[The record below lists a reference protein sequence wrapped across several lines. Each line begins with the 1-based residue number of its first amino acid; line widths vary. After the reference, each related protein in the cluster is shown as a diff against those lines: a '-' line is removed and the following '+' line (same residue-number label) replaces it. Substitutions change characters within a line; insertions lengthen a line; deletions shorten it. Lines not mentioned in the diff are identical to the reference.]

1 MANITE
7 KIERQITALEGKIDA
22 LSGNYLTNTWK
33 RQREQQERDRKKE
46 MYHSQ
51 IQVLQF
57 LKQKSETDTLTL
69 LEQNLTVAAFYEDMR
84 CFSAS
89 KKYCKDNP
97 YCKFQYPKPDDVR
110 TKRLQKAGIT
120 DTDELAAAVECFD
133 TLLQSAVIPPDPNAI
148 RLRDMLYRAKMYQK
162 GDIQFT
168 PPELAKELV
177 ALAGVRK
184 DSRVLE
190 PEAGIGNIA
199 DAAKEVTDHVITTP
213 LAKNGSSVPAPTGF
227 YPTLHPY
234 RLQQVIQKIKPANI
248 WVCHSGDLFGEWIPT
263 EWILQVFEAAKQA
276 PWHNYMFLTMNP
288 NRYEELL
295 ETGVLMPT
303 DNFWYGTRL
312 TERGNVFT
320 ADGYHTFLCIEPMRL
335 FAERMEIPNVEWILL
350 GGYGK
355 LKRSWIESVM
365 ERKGNIPV
373 FMIGSKLFKD
383 VWRAPLIQEYPPL
396 LYRPA
401 EKTLPHCSECKY
413 CYSVRQGKRGL
424 WRACRHYKIVR
435 QDKDS
440 GGRHIP
446 GRYAAVSPQWCP
458 KRPETNW
465 RFTKRV

>member
-199 DAAKEVTDHVITTP
+199 DAAKEVTDHVDCIERMTDFCEILKLKKHNVIGNDLLT
-213 LAKNGSSVPAPTGF
+213 AETAPI
-227 YPTLHPY
+227 YDA
-234 RLQQVIQKIKPANI
+234 V
-248 WVCHSGDLFGEWIPT
+248 V
-263 EWILQVFEAAKQA
+263 
-276 PWHNYMFLTMNP
+276 MNP
-288 NRYEELL
+288 PFSEECEHIKRTFDFLRPGGSLVAVCSSSIQWKSTRKYEQFRDWLSEHTHSIN
-295 ETGVLMPT
+295 ECGAKFEMTGV
-303 DNFWYGTRL
+303 
-312 TERGNVFT
+312 
-320 ADGYHTFLCIEPMRL
+320 HTVVL
-335 FAERMEIPNVEWILL
+335 
-350 GGYGK
+350 
-355 LKRSWIESVM
+355 VM
-365 ERKGNIPV
+365 
-373 FMIGSKLFKD
+373 
-383 VWRAPLIQEYPPL
+383 
-396 LYRPA
+396 
-401 EKTLPHCSECKY
+401 
-413 CYSVRQGKRGL
+413 
-424 WRACRHYKIVR
+424 
-435 QDKDS
+435 DK
-440 GGRHIP
+440 
-446 GRYAAVSPQWCP
+446 AA
-458 KRPETNW
+458 
-465 RFTKRV
+465 

>member
-133 TLLQSAVIPPDPNAI
+133 TLLQSAVIPPDSNAI

-199 DAAKEVTDHVITTP
+199 DAAKEVTDHVDCIERMTDFCEILKLKKHNVIGNDLLT
-213 LAKNGSSVPAPTGF
+213 AETAPI
-227 YPTLHPY
+227 YDA
-234 RLQQVIQKIKPANI
+234 V
-248 WVCHSGDLFGEWIPT
+248 V
-263 EWILQVFEAAKQA
+263 
-276 PWHNYMFLTMNP
+276 MNP
-288 NRYEELL
+288 PFSEECEHIKRAFDFLRPGGSLVAVCSSSIQWKSTRKYEQFRDWLSEHTHSID
-295 ETGVLMPT
+295 ECGAKFEMTGV
-303 DNFWYGTRL
+303 
-312 TERGNVFT
+312 
-320 ADGYHTFLCIEPMRL
+320 HTVVL
-335 FAERMEIPNVEWILL
+335 V
-350 GGYGK
+350 
-355 LKRSWIESVM
+355 V
-365 ERKGNIPV
+365 
-373 FMIGSKLFKD
+373 
-383 VWRAPLIQEYPPL
+383 
-396 LYRPA
+396 
-401 EKTLPHCSECKY
+401 
-413 CYSVRQGKRGL
+413 
-424 WRACRHYKIVR
+424 
-435 QDKDS
+435 DK
-440 GGRHIP
+440 
-446 GRYAAVSPQWCP
+446 AA
-458 KRPETNW
+458 
-465 RFTKRV
+465 

>member
-57 LKQKSETDTLTL
+57 LKQKTETDTLTL

-199 DAAKEVTDHVITTP
+199 DAAKEVTDHVDCIERMTDFCEILKLKKHNVIGNDLLT
-213 LAKNGSSVPAPTGF
+213 AETAPI
-227 YPTLHPY
+227 YDA
-234 RLQQVIQKIKPANI
+234 V
-248 WVCHSGDLFGEWIPT
+248 V
-263 EWILQVFEAAKQA
+263 
-276 PWHNYMFLTMNP
+276 MNP
-288 NRYEELL
+288 PFSEECEHIKRAFDFLRPGGSLVAVCSSSIQWKSTRKYEQFRDWLSEHTHSID
-295 ETGVLMPT
+295 ECGAKFEMTGV
-303 DNFWYGTRL
+303 
-312 TERGNVFT
+312 
-320 ADGYHTFLCIEPMRL
+320 HTVVL
-335 FAERMEIPNVEWILL
+335 V
-350 GGYGK
+350 
-355 LKRSWIESVM
+355 V
-365 ERKGNIPV
+365 
-373 FMIGSKLFKD
+373 
-383 VWRAPLIQEYPPL
+383 
-396 LYRPA
+396 
-401 EKTLPHCSECKY
+401 
-413 CYSVRQGKRGL
+413 
-424 WRACRHYKIVR
+424 
-435 QDKDS
+435 DK
-440 GGRHIP
+440 
-446 GRYAAVSPQWCP
+446 AA
-458 KRPETNW
+458 
-465 RFTKRV
+465 

>member
-184 DSRVLE
+184 NSRVLE

-199 DAAKEVTDHVITTP
+199 DATKEVTDHVDCIERMTDFCEILKLKKHNVIGNDLLT
-213 LAKNGSSVPAPTGF
+213 AETAPI
-227 YPTLHPY
+227 YDA
-234 RLQQVIQKIKPANI
+234 V
-248 WVCHSGDLFGEWIPT
+248 V
-263 EWILQVFEAAKQA
+263 
-276 PWHNYMFLTMNP
+276 MNP
-288 NRYEELL
+288 PFSEECEHIKRAFDFLRPGGSLVAVCSSSIQWKSTRKYEQFRDWLSEHTHSID
-295 ETGVLMPT
+295 ECGAKFEMTGV
-303 DNFWYGTRL
+303 
-312 TERGNVFT
+312 
-320 ADGYHTFLCIEPMRL
+320 HTVVL
-335 FAERMEIPNVEWILL
+335 V
-350 GGYGK
+350 
-355 LKRSWIESVM
+355 V
-365 ERKGNIPV
+365 
-373 FMIGSKLFKD
+373 
-383 VWRAPLIQEYPPL
+383 
-396 LYRPA
+396 
-401 EKTLPHCSECKY
+401 
-413 CYSVRQGKRGL
+413 
-424 WRACRHYKIVR
+424 
-435 QDKDS
+435 DK
-440 GGRHIP
+440 
-446 GRYAAVSPQWCP
+446 AA
-458 KRPETNW
+458 
-465 RFTKRV
+465 

>member
-199 DAAKEVTDHVITTP
+199 DAAKEVTDHVDCIERMTDFCDILKLKKHNVIGNDLLT
-213 LAKNGSSVPAPTGF
+213 AETAPI
-227 YPTLHPY
+227 YDA
-234 RLQQVIQKIKPANI
+234 V
-248 WVCHSGDLFGEWIPT
+248 V
-263 EWILQVFEAAKQA
+263 
-276 PWHNYMFLTMNP
+276 MNP
-288 NRYEELL
+288 PFSEECEHIKRAFDFLRPGGSLVAVCSSSIQWKSTRKYEQFRDWLSEHTHSID
-295 ETGVLMPT
+295 ECGAKFEMTGV
-303 DNFWYGTRL
+303 
-312 TERGNVFT
+312 
-320 ADGYHTFLCIEPMRL
+320 HTVVL
-335 FAERMEIPNVEWILL
+335 V
-350 GGYGK
+350 
-355 LKRSWIESVM
+355 V
-365 ERKGNIPV
+365 
-373 FMIGSKLFKD
+373 
-383 VWRAPLIQEYPPL
+383 
-396 LYRPA
+396 
-401 EKTLPHCSECKY
+401 
-413 CYSVRQGKRGL
+413 
-424 WRACRHYKIVR
+424 
-435 QDKDS
+435 DK
-440 GGRHIP
+440 
-446 GRYAAVSPQWCP
+446 AA
-458 KRPETNW
+458 
-465 RFTKRV
+465 

>member
-162 GDIQFT
+162 GDNQFT

-199 DAAKEVTDHVITTP
+199 DAAKEVTDHVDCIERMTDFCEILKLKKHNVIGNDLLT
-213 LAKNGSSVPAPTGF
+213 AETAPI
-227 YPTLHPY
+227 YDA
-234 RLQQVIQKIKPANI
+234 V
-248 WVCHSGDLFGEWIPT
+248 V
-263 EWILQVFEAAKQA
+263 
-276 PWHNYMFLTMNP
+276 MNP
-288 NRYEELL
+288 PFSEECEHIKRAFDFLRPGGSLVAVCSSSIQWKSTRKYEQFRDWLSEHTHSID
-295 ETGVLMPT
+295 ECGAKFEMTGV
-303 DNFWYGTRL
+303 
-312 TERGNVFT
+312 
-320 ADGYHTFLCIEPMRL
+320 HTVVL
-335 FAERMEIPNVEWILL
+335 V
-350 GGYGK
+350 
-355 LKRSWIESVM
+355 V
-365 ERKGNIPV
+365 
-373 FMIGSKLFKD
+373 
-383 VWRAPLIQEYPPL
+383 
-396 LYRPA
+396 
-401 EKTLPHCSECKY
+401 
-413 CYSVRQGKRGL
+413 
-424 WRACRHYKIVR
+424 
-435 QDKDS
+435 DK
-440 GGRHIP
+440 
-446 GRYAAVSPQWCP
+446 AA
-458 KRPETNW
+458 
-465 RFTKRV
+465 

>member
-120 DTDELAAAVECFD
+120 DTDELAAADECFD

-199 DAAKEVTDHVITTP
+199 DAAKEVTDHVDCIERMTDFCEILKLKKHNVIGNDLLT
-213 LAKNGSSVPAPTGF
+213 AETAPI
-227 YPTLHPY
+227 YDA
-234 RLQQVIQKIKPANI
+234 V
-248 WVCHSGDLFGEWIPT
+248 V
-263 EWILQVFEAAKQA
+263 
-276 PWHNYMFLTMNP
+276 MNP
-288 NRYEELL
+288 PFSEECEHIKRAFDFLRPGGSLVAVCSSSIQWKSTRKYEQFRDWLSEHTHSID
-295 ETGVLMPT
+295 ECGAKFEMTGV
-303 DNFWYGTRL
+303 
-312 TERGNVFT
+312 
-320 ADGYHTFLCIEPMRL
+320 HTVVL
-335 FAERMEIPNVEWILL
+335 V
-350 GGYGK
+350 
-355 LKRSWIESVM
+355 V
-365 ERKGNIPV
+365 
-373 FMIGSKLFKD
+373 
-383 VWRAPLIQEYPPL
+383 
-396 LYRPA
+396 
-401 EKTLPHCSECKY
+401 
-413 CYSVRQGKRGL
+413 
-424 WRACRHYKIVR
+424 
-435 QDKDS
+435 DK
-440 GGRHIP
+440 
-446 GRYAAVSPQWCP
+446 AA
-458 KRPETNW
+458 
-465 RFTKRV
+465 

>member
-148 RLRDMLYRAKMYQK
+148 HLRDMLYRAKMYQK

-199 DAAKEVTDHVITTP
+199 DAAKEVTDHVDCIERMTDFCEILKLKKHNVIGNDLLT
-213 LAKNGSSVPAPTGF
+213 AETAPI
-227 YPTLHPY
+227 YDA
-234 RLQQVIQKIKPANI
+234 V
-248 WVCHSGDLFGEWIPT
+248 V
-263 EWILQVFEAAKQA
+263 
-276 PWHNYMFLTMNP
+276 MNP
-288 NRYEELL
+288 PFSEECEHIKRAFDFLRPGGSLVAVCSSSIQWKSTRKYEQFRDWLSEHTHSID
-295 ETGVLMPT
+295 ECGAKFEMTGV
-303 DNFWYGTRL
+303 
-312 TERGNVFT
+312 
-320 ADGYHTFLCIEPMRL
+320 HTVVL
-335 FAERMEIPNVEWILL
+335 V
-350 GGYGK
+350 
-355 LKRSWIESVM
+355 V
-365 ERKGNIPV
+365 
-373 FMIGSKLFKD
+373 
-383 VWRAPLIQEYPPL
+383 
-396 LYRPA
+396 
-401 EKTLPHCSECKY
+401 
-413 CYSVRQGKRGL
+413 
-424 WRACRHYKIVR
+424 
-435 QDKDS
+435 DK
-440 GGRHIP
+440 
-446 GRYAAVSPQWCP
+446 AA
-458 KRPETNW
+458 
-465 RFTKRV
+465 

>member
-199 DAAKEVTDHVITTP
+199 DAAKEVTDHVDCIERMTDFCEI
-213 LAKNGSSVPAPTGF
+213 LKLKKHN
-227 YPTLHPY
+227 
-234 RLQQVIQKIKPANI
+234 VIGN
-248 WVCHSGDLFGEWIPT
+248 D
-263 EWILQVFEAAKQA
+263 
-276 PWHNYMFLTMNP
+276 FLTAETAPIYDAVVMNP
-288 NRYEELL
+288 PFSEECEHIKRAFDFLRPGGSLVAVCSSSIQWKSTRKYEQFRDWLSEHTHSID
-295 ETGVLMPT
+295 ECGAKFEMTGV
-303 DNFWYGTRL
+303 
-312 TERGNVFT
+312 
-320 ADGYHTFLCIEPMRL
+320 HTVVL
-335 FAERMEIPNVEWILL
+335 V
-350 GGYGK
+350 
-355 LKRSWIESVM
+355 V
-365 ERKGNIPV
+365 
-373 FMIGSKLFKD
+373 
-383 VWRAPLIQEYPPL
+383 
-396 LYRPA
+396 
-401 EKTLPHCSECKY
+401 
-413 CYSVRQGKRGL
+413 
-424 WRACRHYKIVR
+424 
-435 QDKDS
+435 DK
-440 GGRHIP
+440 
-446 GRYAAVSPQWCP
+446 AA
-458 KRPETNW
+458 
-465 RFTKRV
+465 

>member
-199 DAAKEVTDHVITTP
+199 DVAKEVTDHVDCIERMTDFCEI
-213 LAKNGSSVPAPTGF
+213 LKLKKNNVIGNDLLTAETAPI
-227 YPTLHPY
+227 YDA
-234 RLQQVIQKIKPANI
+234 V
-248 WVCHSGDLFGEWIPT
+248 V
-263 EWILQVFEAAKQA
+263 
-276 PWHNYMFLTMNP
+276 MNP
-288 NRYEELL
+288 PFSEECEHIKRAFDFLRPGGSLVAVCSSSIQWKSTRKYEQFRDWLSEHTHSID
-295 ETGVLMPT
+295 ECGAKFEMTGV
-303 DNFWYGTRL
+303 
-312 TERGNVFT
+312 
-320 ADGYHTFLCIEPMRL
+320 HTVVL
-335 FAERMEIPNVEWILL
+335 V
-350 GGYGK
+350 
-355 LKRSWIESVM
+355 V
-365 ERKGNIPV
+365 
-373 FMIGSKLFKD
+373 
-383 VWRAPLIQEYPPL
+383 
-396 LYRPA
+396 
-401 EKTLPHCSECKY
+401 
-413 CYSVRQGKRGL
+413 
-424 WRACRHYKIVR
+424 
-435 QDKDS
+435 DK
-440 GGRHIP
+440 
-446 GRYAAVSPQWCP
+446 AA
-458 KRPETNW
+458 
-465 RFTKRV
+465 

>member
-7 KIERQITALEGKIDA
+7 KIERQINALEGKIDA

-199 DAAKEVTDHVITTP
+199 DAAKEVTDHVDCIERMTDFCEILKLKKHNVIGNDLLT
-213 LAKNGSSVPAPTGF
+213 AETAPI
-227 YPTLHPY
+227 YDA
-234 RLQQVIQKIKPANI
+234 V
-248 WVCHSGDLFGEWIPT
+248 V
-263 EWILQVFEAAKQA
+263 
-276 PWHNYMFLTMNP
+276 MNP
-288 NRYEELL
+288 PFSEECEHIKRAFDFLRPGGSLVAVCSSSIQWKSTRKYEQFRDWLSEHTHSID
-295 ETGVLMPT
+295 ECGAKFEMTGV
-303 DNFWYGTRL
+303 
-312 TERGNVFT
+312 
-320 ADGYHTFLCIEPMRL
+320 HTVVL
-335 FAERMEIPNVEWILL
+335 V
-350 GGYGK
+350 
-355 LKRSWIESVM
+355 V
-365 ERKGNIPV
+365 
-373 FMIGSKLFKD
+373 
-383 VWRAPLIQEYPPL
+383 
-396 LYRPA
+396 
-401 EKTLPHCSECKY
+401 
-413 CYSVRQGKRGL
+413 
-424 WRACRHYKIVR
+424 
-435 QDKDS
+435 DK
-440 GGRHIP
+440 
-446 GRYAAVSPQWCP
+446 AA
-458 KRPETNW
+458 
-465 RFTKRV
+465 

>member
-110 TKRLQKAGIT
+110 TKHLQKAGIT

-199 DAAKEVTDHVITTP
+199 DAAKEVTDHVDCIERMTDSCEILKLKKHNVIGNDLLT
-213 LAKNGSSVPAPTGF
+213 AETAPI
-227 YPTLHPY
+227 YDA
-234 RLQQVIQKIKPANI
+234 V
-248 WVCHSGDLFGEWIPT
+248 V
-263 EWILQVFEAAKQA
+263 
-276 PWHNYMFLTMNP
+276 MNP
-288 NRYEELL
+288 PFSEECEHIKRAFDFLRPGGSLVAVCSSSIQWKSTRKYEQFRDWLSEHTHSID
-295 ETGVLMPT
+295 ECGAKFEMTGV
-303 DNFWYGTRL
+303 
-312 TERGNVFT
+312 
-320 ADGYHTFLCIEPMRL
+320 HTVVL
-335 FAERMEIPNVEWILL
+335 V
-350 GGYGK
+350 
-355 LKRSWIESVM
+355 V
-365 ERKGNIPV
+365 
-373 FMIGSKLFKD
+373 
-383 VWRAPLIQEYPPL
+383 
-396 LYRPA
+396 
-401 EKTLPHCSECKY
+401 
-413 CYSVRQGKRGL
+413 
-424 WRACRHYKIVR
+424 
-435 QDKDS
+435 DK
-440 GGRHIP
+440 
-446 GRYAAVSPQWCP
+446 AA
-458 KRPETNW
+458 
-465 RFTKRV
+465 

>member
-133 TLLQSAVIPPDPNAI
+133 TLLQSVVIPPDPNAI

-199 DAAKEVTDHVITTP
+199 DAAKEVTDHVDCIERMTDFCEILKLKKHNVIGNDLLT
-213 LAKNGSSVPAPTGF
+213 AETAPI
-227 YPTLHPY
+227 YDA
-234 RLQQVIQKIKPANI
+234 V
-248 WVCHSGDLFGEWIPT
+248 V
-263 EWILQVFEAAKQA
+263 
-276 PWHNYMFLTMNP
+276 MNP
-288 NRYEELL
+288 PFSEECEHIKRAFDFLRPGGSLVAVCSSSIQWKSTRKYEQFRDWLSEHTHSID
-295 ETGVLMPT
+295 ECGAKFEMTGV
-303 DNFWYGTRL
+303 
-312 TERGNVFT
+312 
-320 ADGYHTFLCIEPMRL
+320 HTVVL
-335 FAERMEIPNVEWILL
+335 V
-350 GGYGK
+350 
-355 LKRSWIESVM
+355 V
-365 ERKGNIPV
+365 
-373 FMIGSKLFKD
+373 
-383 VWRAPLIQEYPPL
+383 
-396 LYRPA
+396 
-401 EKTLPHCSECKY
+401 
-413 CYSVRQGKRGL
+413 
-424 WRACRHYKIVR
+424 
-435 QDKDS
+435 DK
-440 GGRHIP
+440 
-446 GRYAAVSPQWCP
+446 AA
-458 KRPETNW
+458 
-465 RFTKRV
+465 

>member
-148 RLRDMLYRAKMYQK
+148 RLRDMLYRAQMMQK

-168 PPELAKELV
+168 PPELAKRLV
-177 ALAGVRK
+177 ALAGVGK

-199 DAAKEVTDHVITTP
+199 DAAKEVTDHVDCIERMTDFCEILKLKKHNVIGNDLLT
-213 LAKNGSSVPAPTGF
+213 AETAPI
-227 YPTLHPY
+227 YDA
-234 RLQQVIQKIKPANI
+234 V
-248 WVCHSGDLFGEWIPT
+248 V
-263 EWILQVFEAAKQA
+263 
-276 PWHNYMFLTMNP
+276 MNP
-288 NRYEELL
+288 PFSEECEHIKRAFDFLRPGGSLVAVCSSSIQWKSTRKYEQFRDWLSEHTHSID
-295 ETGVLMPT
+295 ECGAKFEMTGV
-303 DNFWYGTRL
+303 
-312 TERGNVFT
+312 
-320 ADGYHTFLCIEPMRL
+320 HTVVL
-335 FAERMEIPNVEWILL
+335 V
-350 GGYGK
+350 
-355 LKRSWIESVM
+355 V
-365 ERKGNIPV
+365 
-373 FMIGSKLFKD
+373 
-383 VWRAPLIQEYPPL
+383 
-396 LYRPA
+396 
-401 EKTLPHCSECKY
+401 
-413 CYSVRQGKRGL
+413 
-424 WRACRHYKIVR
+424 
-435 QDKDS
+435 DK
-440 GGRHIP
+440 
-446 GRYAAVSPQWCP
+446 AA
-458 KRPETNW
+458 
-465 RFTKRV
+465 

>member
-120 DTDELAAAVECFD
+120 DTDELTAAVECFD

-199 DAAKEVTDHVITTP
+199 DAAKEVTDHVDCIERMTDFCEILKLKKHNVIGNDLLT
-213 LAKNGSSVPAPTGF
+213 AETAPI
-227 YPTLHPY
+227 YDA
-234 RLQQVIQKIKPANI
+234 V
-248 WVCHSGDLFGEWIPT
+248 V
-263 EWILQVFEAAKQA
+263 
-276 PWHNYMFLTMNP
+276 MNP
-288 NRYEELL
+288 PFSEECEHIKRAFDFLRPGGSLVAVCSSSIQWKSTRKYEQFRDWLSEHTHSID
-295 ETGVLMPT
+295 ECGAKFEMTGV
-303 DNFWYGTRL
+303 
-312 TERGNVFT
+312 
-320 ADGYHTFLCIEPMRL
+320 HTVVL
-335 FAERMEIPNVEWILL
+335 V
-350 GGYGK
+350 
-355 LKRSWIESVM
+355 V
-365 ERKGNIPV
+365 
-373 FMIGSKLFKD
+373 
-383 VWRAPLIQEYPPL
+383 
-396 LYRPA
+396 
-401 EKTLPHCSECKY
+401 
-413 CYSVRQGKRGL
+413 
-424 WRACRHYKIVR
+424 
-435 QDKDS
+435 DK
-440 GGRHIP
+440 
-446 GRYAAVSPQWCP
+446 AA
-458 KRPETNW
+458 
-465 RFTKRV
+465 

>member
-199 DAAKEVTDHVITTP
+199 DAAKEGTDHVDCIERMTDFCEILKLKKHNVIGNDLLT
-213 LAKNGSSVPAPTGF
+213 AETAPI
-227 YPTLHPY
+227 YDA
-234 RLQQVIQKIKPANI
+234 V
-248 WVCHSGDLFGEWIPT
+248 V
-263 EWILQVFEAAKQA
+263 
-276 PWHNYMFLTMNP
+276 MNP
-288 NRYEELL
+288 PFSEECEHIKRAFDFLRPGGSLVAVCSSSIQWKSTRKYEQFRDWLSEHTHSID
-295 ETGVLMPT
+295 ECGAKFEMTGV
-303 DNFWYGTRL
+303 
-312 TERGNVFT
+312 
-320 ADGYHTFLCIEPMRL
+320 HTVVL
-335 FAERMEIPNVEWILL
+335 V
-350 GGYGK
+350 
-355 LKRSWIESVM
+355 V
-365 ERKGNIPV
+365 
-373 FMIGSKLFKD
+373 
-383 VWRAPLIQEYPPL
+383 
-396 LYRPA
+396 
-401 EKTLPHCSECKY
+401 
-413 CYSVRQGKRGL
+413 
-424 WRACRHYKIVR
+424 
-435 QDKDS
+435 DK
-440 GGRHIP
+440 
-446 GRYAAVSPQWCP
+446 AA
-458 KRPETNW
+458 
-465 RFTKRV
+465 

>member
-7 KIERQITALEGKIDA
+7 KIERRITVLEGKIDA

-46 MYHSQ
+46 MYRSQ
-51 IQVLQF
+51 IQVLQL
-57 LKQKSETDTLTL
+57 LKHKSETDTLTL

-199 DAAKEVTDHVITTP
+199 DAAKEVTDHVDCIERMTDFCEILKLKKHNVIANDLLTAETAP
-213 LAKNGSSVPAPTGF
+213 IYDSV
-227 YPTLHPY
+227 
-234 RLQQVIQKIKPANI
+234 V
-248 WVCHSGDLFGEWIPT
+248 
-263 EWILQVFEAAKQA
+263 
-276 PWHNYMFLTMNP
+276 MNP
-288 NRYEELL
+288 PFSEECEHIKRAFDFVRPGGSLVAVCSSSIQWKSTRKYEQFRDWLSEHTHSIN
-295 ETGVLMPT
+295 ECGAKFEMTGV
-303 DNFWYGTRL
+303 
-312 TERGNVFT
+312 
-320 ADGYHTFLCIEPMRL
+320 HTVVL
-335 FAERMEIPNVEWILL
+335 
-350 GGYGK
+350 
-355 LKRSWIESVM
+355 VM
-365 ERKGNIPV
+365 
-373 FMIGSKLFKD
+373 
-383 VWRAPLIQEYPPL
+383 
-396 LYRPA
+396 
-401 EKTLPHCSECKY
+401 
-413 CYSVRQGKRGL
+413 
-424 WRACRHYKIVR
+424 
-435 QDKDS
+435 DK
-440 GGRHIP
+440 
-446 GRYAAVSPQWCP
+446 AA
-458 KRPETNW
+458 
-465 RFTKRV
+465 

>member
-133 TLLQSAVIPPDPNAI
+133 TLLQSAVIPPDPNAT

-199 DAAKEVTDHVITTP
+199 DAAKEVTDHVDCIERMTDFCEILKLKKHNVIGNDLLT
-213 LAKNGSSVPAPTGF
+213 AETAPI
-227 YPTLHPY
+227 YDA
-234 RLQQVIQKIKPANI
+234 V
-248 WVCHSGDLFGEWIPT
+248 V
-263 EWILQVFEAAKQA
+263 
-276 PWHNYMFLTMNP
+276 MNP
-288 NRYEELL
+288 PFSEECEHIKRAFDFLRPGGSLVAVCSSSIQWKSTRKYEQFRDWLSEHTHSID
-295 ETGVLMPT
+295 ECGAKFEMTGV
-303 DNFWYGTRL
+303 
-312 TERGNVFT
+312 
-320 ADGYHTFLCIEPMRL
+320 HTVVL
-335 FAERMEIPNVEWILL
+335 V
-350 GGYGK
+350 
-355 LKRSWIESVM
+355 V
-365 ERKGNIPV
+365 
-373 FMIGSKLFKD
+373 
-383 VWRAPLIQEYPPL
+383 
-396 LYRPA
+396 
-401 EKTLPHCSECKY
+401 
-413 CYSVRQGKRGL
+413 
-424 WRACRHYKIVR
+424 
-435 QDKDS
+435 DK
-440 GGRHIP
+440 
-446 GRYAAVSPQWCP
+446 AA
-458 KRPETNW
+458 
-465 RFTKRV
+465 

>member
-199 DAAKEVTDHVITTP
+199 DAAKEVTDHVDCIECMTDFCEILKLKKHNVIGNDLLT
-213 LAKNGSSVPAPTGF
+213 AETAPI
-227 YPTLHPY
+227 YDA
-234 RLQQVIQKIKPANI
+234 V
-248 WVCHSGDLFGEWIPT
+248 V
-263 EWILQVFEAAKQA
+263 
-276 PWHNYMFLTMNP
+276 MNP
-288 NRYEELL
+288 PFSEECEHIKRAFDFLRPGGSLVAVCSSSIQWKSTRKYEQFRDWLSEHTHSID
-295 ETGVLMPT
+295 ECGAKFEMTGV
-303 DNFWYGTRL
+303 
-312 TERGNVFT
+312 
-320 ADGYHTFLCIEPMRL
+320 HTVVL
-335 FAERMEIPNVEWILL
+335 V
-350 GGYGK
+350 
-355 LKRSWIESVM
+355 V
-365 ERKGNIPV
+365 
-373 FMIGSKLFKD
+373 
-383 VWRAPLIQEYPPL
+383 
-396 LYRPA
+396 
-401 EKTLPHCSECKY
+401 
-413 CYSVRQGKRGL
+413 
-424 WRACRHYKIVR
+424 
-435 QDKDS
+435 DK
-440 GGRHIP
+440 
-446 GRYAAVSPQWCP
+446 AA
-458 KRPETNW
+458 
-465 RFTKRV
+465 

>member
-89 KKYCKDNP
+89 KKYCRDNP

-199 DAAKEVTDHVITTP
+199 DAAKEVTDHVDCIERMTDFCEILKLKKHNVIGNDLLT
-213 LAKNGSSVPAPTGF
+213 AETAPI
-227 YPTLHPY
+227 YDA
-234 RLQQVIQKIKPANI
+234 V
-248 WVCHSGDLFGEWIPT
+248 V
-263 EWILQVFEAAKQA
+263 
-276 PWHNYMFLTMNP
+276 MNP
-288 NRYEELL
+288 PFSEECEHIKRAFDFLRPGGSLVAVCSSSIQWKSTRKYEQFRDWLSEHTHSID
-295 ETGVLMPT
+295 ECGAKFEMTGV
-303 DNFWYGTRL
+303 
-312 TERGNVFT
+312 
-320 ADGYHTFLCIEPMRL
+320 HTVVL
-335 FAERMEIPNVEWILL
+335 V
-350 GGYGK
+350 
-355 LKRSWIESVM
+355 V
-365 ERKGNIPV
+365 
-373 FMIGSKLFKD
+373 
-383 VWRAPLIQEYPPL
+383 
-396 LYRPA
+396 
-401 EKTLPHCSECKY
+401 
-413 CYSVRQGKRGL
+413 
-424 WRACRHYKIVR
+424 
-435 QDKDS
+435 DK
-440 GGRHIP
+440 
-446 GRYAAVSPQWCP
+446 AA
-458 KRPETNW
+458 
-465 RFTKRV
+465 

>member
-199 DAAKEVTDHVITTP
+199 DVAKEVTDHVDCIERMTDFCEILKLKKHNVIGNDLLT
-213 LAKNGSSVPAPTGF
+213 AETAPI
-227 YPTLHPY
+227 YDA
-234 RLQQVIQKIKPANI
+234 V
-248 WVCHSGDLFGEWIPT
+248 V
-263 EWILQVFEAAKQA
+263 
-276 PWHNYMFLTMNP
+276 MNP
-288 NRYEELL
+288 PFSEECEHIKRAFDFLRPGGSL
-295 ETGVLMPT
+295 VAVCSSSIQWKSTRKCEQFRDWLSEHTHSIDECGAKFEMTGV
-303 DNFWYGTRL
+303 
-312 TERGNVFT
+312 
-320 ADGYHTFLCIEPMRL
+320 HTVVL
-335 FAERMEIPNVEWILL
+335 V
-350 GGYGK
+350 
-355 LKRSWIESVM
+355 V
-365 ERKGNIPV
+365 
-373 FMIGSKLFKD
+373 
-383 VWRAPLIQEYPPL
+383 
-396 LYRPA
+396 
-401 EKTLPHCSECKY
+401 
-413 CYSVRQGKRGL
+413 
-424 WRACRHYKIVR
+424 
-435 QDKDS
+435 DK
-440 GGRHIP
+440 
-446 GRYAAVSPQWCP
+446 AA
-458 KRPETNW
+458 
-465 RFTKRV
+465 

>member
-177 ALAGVRK
+177 ARAGVRK

-199 DAAKEVTDHVITTP
+199 DVAKEVTDHVDCIERMTDFCEILKLKKHNVIGNDLLT
-213 LAKNGSSVPAPTGF
+213 AETAPI
-227 YPTLHPY
+227 YDA
-234 RLQQVIQKIKPANI
+234 V
-248 WVCHSGDLFGEWIPT
+248 V
-263 EWILQVFEAAKQA
+263 
-276 PWHNYMFLTMNP
+276 MNP
-288 NRYEELL
+288 PFSEECEHIKRAFDFLRPGGSLVAVCSSSIQWKSTRKYEQFRDWLSEHTHSID
-295 ETGVLMPT
+295 ECGAKFEMTGV
-303 DNFWYGTRL
+303 
-312 TERGNVFT
+312 
-320 ADGYHTFLCIEPMRL
+320 HTVVL
-335 FAERMEIPNVEWILL
+335 V
-350 GGYGK
+350 
-355 LKRSWIESVM
+355 V
-365 ERKGNIPV
+365 
-373 FMIGSKLFKD
+373 
-383 VWRAPLIQEYPPL
+383 
-396 LYRPA
+396 
-401 EKTLPHCSECKY
+401 
-413 CYSVRQGKRGL
+413 
-424 WRACRHYKIVR
+424 
-435 QDKDS
+435 DK
-440 GGRHIP
+440 
-446 GRYAAVSPQWCP
+446 AA
-458 KRPETNW
+458 
-465 RFTKRV
+465 

>member
-199 DAAKEVTDHVITTP
+199 DAAKEVTDHVDCIERMTDFCKILKLKKHNVIGNDLLT
-213 LAKNGSSVPAPTGF
+213 AETAPI
-227 YPTLHPY
+227 YDA
-234 RLQQVIQKIKPANI
+234 V
-248 WVCHSGDLFGEWIPT
+248 V
-263 EWILQVFEAAKQA
+263 
-276 PWHNYMFLTMNP
+276 MNP
-288 NRYEELL
+288 PFSEECEHIKRAFDFLRPGGSLVAVCSSSIQWKSTRKYEQFRDWLSEHTHSID
-295 ETGVLMPT
+295 ECGAKFEMTGV
-303 DNFWYGTRL
+303 
-312 TERGNVFT
+312 
-320 ADGYHTFLCIEPMRL
+320 HTVVL
-335 FAERMEIPNVEWILL
+335 V
-350 GGYGK
+350 
-355 LKRSWIESVM
+355 V
-365 ERKGNIPV
+365 
-373 FMIGSKLFKD
+373 
-383 VWRAPLIQEYPPL
+383 
-396 LYRPA
+396 
-401 EKTLPHCSECKY
+401 
-413 CYSVRQGKRGL
+413 
-424 WRACRHYKIVR
+424 
-435 QDKDS
+435 DK
-440 GGRHIP
+440 
-446 GRYAAVSPQWCP
+446 AA
-458 KRPETNW
+458 
-465 RFTKRV
+465 

>member
-89 KKYCKDNP
+89 KKYCKDNL

-199 DAAKEVTDHVITTP
+199 DAAKEVTDHVDCIERMTDFCEILKLKKHNVIGNDLLT
-213 LAKNGSSVPAPTGF
+213 AETAPI
-227 YPTLHPY
+227 YDA
-234 RLQQVIQKIKPANI
+234 V
-248 WVCHSGDLFGEWIPT
+248 V
-263 EWILQVFEAAKQA
+263 
-276 PWHNYMFLTMNP
+276 MNP
-288 NRYEELL
+288 PFSEECEHIKRAFDFLRPGGSLVAVCSSSIQWKSTRKYEQFRDWLSEHTHSID
-295 ETGVLMPT
+295 ECGAKFEMTGV
-303 DNFWYGTRL
+303 
-312 TERGNVFT
+312 
-320 ADGYHTFLCIEPMRL
+320 HTVVL
-335 FAERMEIPNVEWILL
+335 V
-350 GGYGK
+350 
-355 LKRSWIESVM
+355 V
-365 ERKGNIPV
+365 
-373 FMIGSKLFKD
+373 
-383 VWRAPLIQEYPPL
+383 
-396 LYRPA
+396 
-401 EKTLPHCSECKY
+401 
-413 CYSVRQGKRGL
+413 
-424 WRACRHYKIVR
+424 
-435 QDKDS
+435 DK
-440 GGRHIP
+440 
-446 GRYAAVSPQWCP
+446 AA
-458 KRPETNW
+458 
-465 RFTKRV
+465 

>member
-199 DAAKEVTDHVITTP
+199 DAAKEVTDHVDCIERMTDFCEILKLKKHNVIGNDLLT
-213 LAKNGSSVPAPTGF
+213 AETAPI
-227 YPTLHPY
+227 YDA
-234 RLQQVIQKIKPANI
+234 V
-248 WVCHSGDLFGEWIPT
+248 V
-263 EWILQVFEAAKQA
+263 
-276 PWHNYMFLTMNP
+276 MNP
-288 NRYEELL
+288 PFSEECEHIKRAFDFLRPGGSLVAVCSSSIQWKSTRKYEQFRDWLSKHTHSIDECGAKF
-295 ETGVLMPT
+295 EMTGV
-303 DNFWYGTRL
+303 
-312 TERGNVFT
+312 
-320 ADGYHTFLCIEPMRL
+320 HTVVL
-335 FAERMEIPNVEWILL
+335 
-350 GGYGK
+350 
-355 LKRSWIESVM
+355 VM
-365 ERKGNIPV
+365 
-373 FMIGSKLFKD
+373 
-383 VWRAPLIQEYPPL
+383 
-396 LYRPA
+396 
-401 EKTLPHCSECKY
+401 
-413 CYSVRQGKRGL
+413 
-424 WRACRHYKIVR
+424 
-435 QDKDS
+435 DK
-440 GGRHIP
+440 
-446 GRYAAVSPQWCP
+446 AA
-458 KRPETNW
+458 
-465 RFTKRV
+465 

>member
-199 DAAKEVTDHVITTP
+199 DAAKEVTDHVDCIERMTDFCEILKLKKHNVIGNDLLTAETAP
-213 LAKNGSSVPAPTGF
+213 IYDAVVMDPPFSEECEHIKRAFDFLRPGGSLVAVCSSSIQWKSTRKYEQFRDWLSEHTHSIDECGAK
-227 YPTLHPY
+227 
-234 RLQQVIQKIKPANI
+234 
-248 WVCHSGDLFGEWIPT
+248 
-263 EWILQVFEAAKQA
+263 FE
-276 PWHNYMFLTMNP
+276 M
-288 NRYEELL
+288 
-295 ETGVLMPT
+295 TGV
-303 DNFWYGTRL
+303 
-312 TERGNVFT
+312 
-320 ADGYHTFLCIEPMRL
+320 HTVVL
-335 FAERMEIPNVEWILL
+335 V
-350 GGYGK
+350 
-355 LKRSWIESVM
+355 V
-365 ERKGNIPV
+365 
-373 FMIGSKLFKD
+373 
-383 VWRAPLIQEYPPL
+383 
-396 LYRPA
+396 
-401 EKTLPHCSECKY
+401 
-413 CYSVRQGKRGL
+413 
-424 WRACRHYKIVR
+424 
-435 QDKDS
+435 DK
-440 GGRHIP
+440 
-446 GRYAAVSPQWCP
+446 AA
-458 KRPETNW
+458 
-465 RFTKRV
+465 

>member
-199 DAAKEVTDHVITTP
+199 DAVKEVTDHVDCIERMTDFCEILKLKKHNVIGNDLLT
-213 LAKNGSSVPAPTGF
+213 AETAPI
-227 YPTLHPY
+227 YDA
-234 RLQQVIQKIKPANI
+234 V
-248 WVCHSGDLFGEWIPT
+248 V
-263 EWILQVFEAAKQA
+263 
-276 PWHNYMFLTMNP
+276 MNP
-288 NRYEELL
+288 PFSEECEHIKRAFDFLRPGGSLVAVCSSSIQWKSTRKYEQFRDWLSEHTHSID
-295 ETGVLMPT
+295 ECGAKFEMTGV
-303 DNFWYGTRL
+303 
-312 TERGNVFT
+312 
-320 ADGYHTFLCIEPMRL
+320 HTVVL
-335 FAERMEIPNVEWILL
+335 V
-350 GGYGK
+350 
-355 LKRSWIESVM
+355 V
-365 ERKGNIPV
+365 
-373 FMIGSKLFKD
+373 
-383 VWRAPLIQEYPPL
+383 
-396 LYRPA
+396 
-401 EKTLPHCSECKY
+401 
-413 CYSVRQGKRGL
+413 
-424 WRACRHYKIVR
+424 
-435 QDKDS
+435 DK
-440 GGRHIP
+440 
-446 GRYAAVSPQWCP
+446 AA
-458 KRPETNW
+458 
-465 RFTKRV
+465 

>member
-7 KIERQITALEGKIDA
+7 KIERQITAPEGKIDA

-199 DAAKEVTDHVITTP
+199 DAAKEVTDHVDCIERMTDFCEILKLKKHNVIGNDLLT
-213 LAKNGSSVPAPTGF
+213 AETAPI
-227 YPTLHPY
+227 YDA
-234 RLQQVIQKIKPANI
+234 V
-248 WVCHSGDLFGEWIPT
+248 V
-263 EWILQVFEAAKQA
+263 
-276 PWHNYMFLTMNP
+276 MNP
-288 NRYEELL
+288 PFSEECEHIKRAFDFLRPGGSLVAVCSSSIQWKSTRKYEQFRDWLSEHTHSID
-295 ETGVLMPT
+295 ECGAKFEMTGV
-303 DNFWYGTRL
+303 
-312 TERGNVFT
+312 
-320 ADGYHTFLCIEPMRL
+320 HTVVL
-335 FAERMEIPNVEWILL
+335 V
-350 GGYGK
+350 
-355 LKRSWIESVM
+355 V
-365 ERKGNIPV
+365 
-373 FMIGSKLFKD
+373 
-383 VWRAPLIQEYPPL
+383 
-396 LYRPA
+396 
-401 EKTLPHCSECKY
+401 
-413 CYSVRQGKRGL
+413 
-424 WRACRHYKIVR
+424 
-435 QDKDS
+435 DK
-440 GGRHIP
+440 
-446 GRYAAVSPQWCP
+446 AA
-458 KRPETNW
+458 
-465 RFTKRV
+465 

>member
-120 DTDELAAAVECFD
+120 DTDELAAAVECYD

-199 DAAKEVTDHVITTP
+199 DAAKEVTDHVDCIERMTDFCEILKLKKHNVIGNDLLT
-213 LAKNGSSVPAPTGF
+213 AETAPI
-227 YPTLHPY
+227 YDA
-234 RLQQVIQKIKPANI
+234 V
-248 WVCHSGDLFGEWIPT
+248 V
-263 EWILQVFEAAKQA
+263 
-276 PWHNYMFLTMNP
+276 MNP
-288 NRYEELL
+288 PFSEECEHIKRAFDFLRPGGSLVAVCSSSIQWKSTRKYEQFRDWLSEHTHSID
-295 ETGVLMPT
+295 ECGAKFEMTGV
-303 DNFWYGTRL
+303 
-312 TERGNVFT
+312 
-320 ADGYHTFLCIEPMRL
+320 HTVVL
-335 FAERMEIPNVEWILL
+335 V
-350 GGYGK
+350 
-355 LKRSWIESVM
+355 V
-365 ERKGNIPV
+365 
-373 FMIGSKLFKD
+373 
-383 VWRAPLIQEYPPL
+383 
-396 LYRPA
+396 
-401 EKTLPHCSECKY
+401 
-413 CYSVRQGKRGL
+413 
-424 WRACRHYKIVR
+424 
-435 QDKDS
+435 DK
-440 GGRHIP
+440 
-446 GRYAAVSPQWCP
+446 AA
-458 KRPETNW
+458 
-465 RFTKRV
+465 